1 MSKHVLKTERVMPRT
16 DLPLDD
22 AGTTPRD
29 AETIALA
36 APRAVAGDALKARL
50 FASLERT
57 NRFDDLEARVAELA
71 DVSIER
77 ARALLLAV
85 DAPGTAWEPTA
96 IPGVSIF
103 HFEGGPKVQNAV
115 TGFIKHAPGAAF
127 PEHDHVEGEHV
138 LVLQGAFETEGR
150 IVRAG
155 EVDVRPSSSPH
166 GYRAVGPLPLV
177 TMAIVQGGVILGGEI
192 IPPRDPRA

>member
-1 MSKHVLKTERVMPRT
+1 MTKRVLNTERTLPTT
-16 DLPLDD
+16 DVPLAD
-22 AGTTPRD
+22 AGLDTGD
-29 AETIALA
+29 AERVGLA
-36 APRAVAGDALKARL
+36 APALDAGDALKARL
-50 FASLERT
+50 FASLDRT

-77 ARALLLAV
+77 ARELLLAV
-85 DAPGTAWEPTA
+85 DAPGTAWEPTP
-96 IPGVSIF
+96 IPGVAIF

-115 TGFIKHAPGAAF
+115 TGFIKHAPGSGF

-138 LVLQGAFETEGR
+138 LVLQGAFETEGT

-155 EVDVRPSSSPH
+155 EVDVRPSNAPH
-166 GYRAVGPLPLV
+166 AYRAIGPLPLI
-177 TMAIVQGGVILGGEI
+177 TMAIVQGGVILGGEV